1 MHLIPHVLML
11 IAVTIAPVAA
21 ACDAAQL
28 PLSGNVAVPSCVTQA
43 PTDTCVFAGKAL
55 YDYIQAIPDDDS
67 VLTIV
72 LQSSPWRLYDAQMR
86 ILTLDDL
93 VASIQPKLGGGV
105 QRVELIGSW
114 TATAPT
120 AGTAS
125 LAERLSQ
132 ALDGFPVRGE
142 DGFLWL
148 AEDGTRRT
156 TRQAFTV
163 RASSG
168 AYFIPKGAD
177 VLAALATG
185 WPAEV
190 QEHIP
195 ADNHALQLSAAIG
208 WDAFFLCPDKALER
222 FEFSAAQGN
231 PIAAYNAA
239 VMRIER
245 GGAGDRS
252 AALAL
257 LGQAAALGDAPS
269 RTRLAVERAR
279 R

>member
-28 PLSGNVAVPSCVTQA
+28 PLSGSVAVPSCVTQA

-86 ILTLDDL
+86 ILILDDL

-185 WPAEV
+185 SKRSMDSAMEQLILRWEKDSLAAPKITTSSAPA
-190 QEHIP
+190 
-195 ADNHALQLSAAIG
+195 AS
-208 WDAFFLCPDKALER
+208 
-222 FEFSAAQGN
+222 
-231 PIAAYNAA
+231 
-239 VMRIER
+239 
-245 GGAGDRS
+245 
-252 AALAL
+252 
-257 LGQAAALGDAPS
+257 APS
-269 RTRLAVERAR
+269 NPFRFGVSTE
-279 R
+279 